1 MLAPEVVRDD
11 RPDVYPEGRY
21 WVYRA
26 SAIGG
31 CIRALLAARL
41 GFNPVLPP
49 TQEAADILE
58 EALEYGRAQEEV
70 ILDELRADGW
80 TIEAQQTELE
90 IRFGNVIIRG
100 HLDAVA
106 SKNGQRRGVEIKTA
120 GKDRFQRFVRHGLGY
135 TGDPV
140 IRKWAYQVSFYMART
155 GLPWVVVTQE
165 RVEQGRG
172 ALHFLW
178 LDRPPVPVLDI
189 LRRVKKVEQLAQD
202 GALSTTTCDVEHD
215 FFCPFRYLCV
225 HPATPEEQDAMRA
238 AVIDEWAEKYLRG
251 QALEKQGKALKDEA
265 RAQLLELVGKGNKT
279 RTERYQVS
287 FSTYQDVRYDTAAM
301 EAHFGSEALAP
312 FKKTVERDRISVR
325 PLRED
330 EAFARSLREAFDQ
343 VSEGSQA

>member
-1 MLAPEVVRDD
+1 MIVPQVERDD

-49 TQEAADILE
+49 TQKAADILE
-58 EALEYGRAQEEV
+58 EAYEYGRSQEAA

-80 TIEAQQTELE
+80 TIEAQQSELE

-106 SKNGQRRGVEIKTA
+106 SRNGERRGVEVKTA
-120 GKDRFQRFVRHGLGY
+120 GKERFARFVRYGFGY

-140 IRKWAYQVSFYMART
+140 IRKWAYQVSFYMARAN
-155 GLPWVVVTQE
+155 LPWVVVAQE
-165 RVEQGRG
+165 RVPPEQGKG

-178 LDRPPVPVLDI
+178 LDRPPVPILDI
-189 LRRVKKVEQLAQD
+189 LRRVKTVEKLAQE
-202 GALSTTTCDVEHD
+202 GALSTTVCDVEHD

-225 HPATPEEQDAMRA
+225 RPATPEEQDAMRA
-238 AVIDEWAEKYLRG
+238 AVIDEWAEKYLQG
-251 QALEKQGKALKDEA
+251 QTLERQGKALKDEA

-287 FSTYQDVRYDTAAM
+287 FSTYQDVRYDTAAI
-301 EAHFGSEALAP
+301 EAHFGAEALAP
-312 FKKTVERDRISVR
+312 FKKVVERDRISVR
-325 PLRED
+325 PLRE
-330 EAFARSLREAFDQ
+330 EE
-343 VSEGSQA
+343 ET